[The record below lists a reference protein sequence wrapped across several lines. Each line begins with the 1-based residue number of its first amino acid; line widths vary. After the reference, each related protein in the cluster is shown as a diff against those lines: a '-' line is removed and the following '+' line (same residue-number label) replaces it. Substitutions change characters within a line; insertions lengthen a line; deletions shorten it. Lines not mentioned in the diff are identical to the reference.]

1 MIVLHWQVPK
11 WLSGTSLV
19 TRVIIGSSVLHL
31 CALIAIFVV
40 YQGSSQFNI
49 TISGNMI
56 NPNSEIVFMPL
67 HRSIKQPTGAKSV
80 GGGQSKASAKS
91 NIAQVEKAIDAGGT
105 TLVKIVQPKAKP
117 KLSKKE
123 AKKAEAKKALDAK
136 NEKATQPTPKASDS
150 AKATTD
156 KTAGKE
162 KDAAAKKELACFDRL
177 STNGGKCEK
186 AEPKAESKQ
195 VQPPVQEKSSEAK
208 ENINNSSASST
219 ATDGA
224 IDTRAIDGVVYV
236 GQAEMDALQA
246 QDYIQQEL
254 AQHWAPPSGMRSDLF
269 AIVTLTIDFEG
280 AIKKID
286 LATSSGNLLFDT
298 AAKKAAA
305 QITPARWTF
314 GKELSITFKP

>member
-19 TRVIIGSSVLHL
+19 TRVIICSSVLHL

-40 YQGSSQFNI
+40 YQGTSQFHI

-67 HRSIKQPTGAKSV
+67 HRSIKQTAGGVKSGSGAS
-80 GGGQSKASAKS
+80 SKASVKS
-91 NIAQVEKAIDAGGT
+91 STAQVEKAIDAGGT
-105 TLVKIVQPKAKP
+105 TLVKLRSLPSTSSGRADK
-117 KLSKKE
+117 
-123 AKKAEAKKALDAK
+123 KKAQQKKIELKKALDVK
-136 NEKATQPTPKASDS
+136 NEKIK
-150 AKATTD
+150 
-156 KTAGKE
+156 KE
-162 KDAAAKKELACFDRL
+162 VAAKKDKPARTEPVEVNERSKD
-177 STNGGKCEK
+177 STSDPKV
-186 AEPKAESKQ
+186 EPAQTQSTKQ
-195 VQPPVQEKSSEAK
+195 ETFAGNANLNSD
-208 ENINNSSASST
+208 SSASSI

-224 IDTRAIDGVVYV
+224 IEGVVYV

-246 QDYIQQEL
+246 QEYIQQEL

-280 AIKKID
+280 AIKKVD
-286 LATSSGNLLFDT
+286 LTTSSGNLLFDT

-305 QITPARWTF
+305 LITPARWTF